1 LSAPGTSLRSHWD
14 GLFQRPQFAPRY
26 PSEIAV
32 RWIFRTFP
40 RARAPST
47 RILDLG
53 AGTGRHTLL
62 LAREGYEASAL
73 DVSPVGI
80 AQLEK
85 DAAAENLR
93 VDARVGEAD
102 ALPFTDSCFDGVLCF
117 GVLYYLPEQRMSAA
131 VEEIC
136 RVLKTGGTTLITVK
150 SPEDSRRRYASEVR
164 PRCFRVE
171 GEPAPGSWS
180 GDLGQELT
188 LLDQARIS
196 AMFARFSS
204 ANVDR
209 STVTS
214 DSGTLVADEW
224 LISARK

>member
-1 LSAPGTSLRSHWD
+1 LSAPGTSPRSHWD

-40 RARAPST
+40 RGRAPFT

-80 AQLEK
+80 AQLETE
-85 DAAAENLR
+85 AAAENLR

-102 ALPFTDSCFDGVLCF
+102 TLPFTDSYFDGVLCF

-131 VEEIC
+131 VEEIR
-136 RVLKTGGTTLITVK
+136 RVLKTGGATLITVK
-150 SPEDSRRRYASEVR
+150 SPEDSRRHYASELR
-164 PRCFRVE
+164 PRCFRVDA
-171 GEPAPGSWS
+171 EPAPGTWS

-196 AMFARFSS
+196 AMFTRFSS
-204 ANVDR
+204 VNVDR
-209 STVTS
+209 STVTF

-224 LISARK
+224 LICARK